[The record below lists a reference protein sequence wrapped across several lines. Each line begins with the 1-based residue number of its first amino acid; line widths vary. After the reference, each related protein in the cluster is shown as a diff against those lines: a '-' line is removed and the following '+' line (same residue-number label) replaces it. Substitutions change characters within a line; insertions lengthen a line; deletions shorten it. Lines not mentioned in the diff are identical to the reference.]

1 MAIATKEHI
10 DFKGLLA
17 AQLSASKFPETVKS
31 LQQEALAQFEG
42 MGLPGMKHEEWKYTY
57 LQKYLKKGFQFGR
70 NIEPASLE
78 NANIPAASEDA
89 IQIVLLDGKC
99 IAIHAEQAQEGIYL
113 SGLQQ
118 ALEAE
123 NVLAT
128 ELFGALV
135 HGSKQALTAL
145 NLALCEDGF
154 FLHAAPGAQGNIELI
169 CLHSGST
176 NISQPHVLIKLEE
189 GADVHI
195 LEQHIQLGATS
206 FQHLVSEVMLE
217 KSARLEWVKMQD
229 AGAGSHLIDTV
240 YAQVE
245 AEGLFKSMFVSL
257 SGELFRNNQYINIHG
272 TAADADLNG
281 VYVLDG
287 NQQADNV
294 IVIRHQLPEGTS
306 NQLFKGILD
315 GKSTGVFN
323 GKIIVDQDAQK
334 TNAFQSNKNI
344 LVSDEAAA
352 YFRPQLEIF
361 ADDVKC
367 SHGAT
372 SSEIED
378 GELFYLRAR
387 GISKDTA
394 RSLLMLAYAA
404 DVVESISKEDVKQ
417 LALESIEKKLKLNF

>member
-10 DFKGLLA
+10 DFKSLFA
-17 AQLSASKFPETVKS
+17 SHLSNTNFPQAIQS
-31 LQQEALAQFEG
+31 LQQEALEQFGE

-70 NIEPASLE
+70 NPETASPE
-78 NANIPAASEDA
+78 SASIPTASEDA
-89 IQIVLLDGKC
+89 VQVILMDGKC
-99 IAIHAEQAQEGIYL
+99 ISIRGEKTQEGIYL
-113 SGLQQ
+113 SGLKQ

-123 NVLAT
+123 NILAT
-128 ELFGALV
+128 ELFGALA
-135 HGSKQALTAL
+135 HGSRQALTAL

-154 FLHAAPGAQGNIELI
+154 FLHAAPEAKGNIDLI
-169 CLHSGST
+169 FLHSGSPY
-176 NISQPHVLIKLEE
+176 ISQPHILIKLEE

-195 LEQHIQLGATS
+195 QEQHIQVGEQS
-206 FQHLVSEVMLE
+206 FQHLVSEVILE
-217 KSARLEWVKMQD
+217 KSARLEWVKTQD

-245 AEGLFKSMFVSL
+245 AEGLFKSMFISL
-257 SGELFRNNQYINIHG
+257 TGELFRNNQYINIHG

-281 VYVLDG
+281 VYVLDSE
-287 NQQADNV
+287 QQADNV

-387 GISKDTA
+387 GIGKEMA
-394 RSLLMLAYAA
+394 RALLMLAYAA
-404 DVVESISKEDVKQ
+404 DVLESISKDDVKQ
-417 LALESIEKKLKLNF
+417 KALKSIEKKLKLNF